1 MIHPHSLTNEQ
12 LAGQRLMVGFKGKVL
27 DDALRFMITKLCV
40 GGLVLFRRNVTN
52 PSQLSELC
60 QNAQDLATQ
69 IGNPPLLIAID
80 QEGGPVAR
88 LDPPF
93 TVFPGNL
100 AIGNARSIM
109 AARKF
114 GEITAKE
121 LKEVG
126 ITLNFAPVLDVIPEG
141 FDSSIMADRAFGN
154 SPGLAG
160 DLGKTVIE
168 SLQENGVG
176 ATAKHFPG
184 IGRTTIDSHAD
195 LPFLETKGHILD
207 SLDLIP
213 FKAAIQSNVAAVM
226 LSHVVYTD
234 LDPTWPASLSS
245 IIAKKL
251 LRNTMGFKGV
261 SITDDLD
268 MGAIDKHFDVDTF
281 VERICD
287 AGIDIALICHDQHKI
302 ETTHAKLLKAIQTS
316 DHVKKL
322 SLKSVGRI
330 LRLKAEY
337 PPLTHHRNNL
347 NGAHP

>member
-1 MIHPHSLTNEQ
+1 M
-12 LAGQRLMVGFKGKVL
+12 
-27 DDALRFMITKLCV
+27 
-40 GGLVLFRRNVTN
+40 FRRNVTN

-60 QNAQDLATQ
+60 QDAQDLATQ
-69 IGNPPLLIAID
+69 RGNPPLLIAID
-80 QEGGPVAR
+80 QEGGPVTR

-100 AIGNARSIM
+100 AIGNARSIV

-121 LKEVG
+121 LREVG

-141 FDSSIMADRAFGN
+141 FDSSVMAGRAFGN

-184 IGRTTIDSHAD
+184 IGRTTLDSHAD
-195 LPFLETKGHILD
+195 LPFLKTKGHILD

-213 FKAAIQSNVAAVM
+213 FKAAIHSNVAAVM
-226 LSHVVYTD
+226 LAHVVYTD
-234 LDPTWPASLSS
+234 LDPTWPASLST
-245 IIAKKL
+245 IIAKEL
-251 LRNTMGFKGV
+251 LRDTMGFKGV

-287 AGIDIALICHDQHKI
+287 AEIDIALICHDQHKI
-302 ETTHAKLLKAIQTS
+302 EATHSKFLKAIQTS
-316 DHVKKL
+316 DHVKKH
-322 SLKSVGRI
+322 SLKSVRRI
-330 LRLKAEY
+330 LRLKTEY
-337 PPLTHHRNNL
+337 PPPTTIT
-347 NGAHP
+347 GTT

>member
-1 MIHPHSLTNEQ
+1 MHNMTHTHSLTDEQ

-27 DDALRFMITKLCV
+27 DDALRFMITRLCV

-69 IGNPPLLIAID
+69 RGNPALLIAID
-80 QEGGPVAR
+80 QEGGPVNR

-100 AIGNARSIM
+100 AIGNARSTI

-114 GEITAKE
+114 GETTAKE

-141 FDSSIMADRAFGN
+141 FNSSVMADRAFGN
-154 SPGLAG
+154 SPGLAR
-160 DLGKTVIE
+160 DLGKTIIE
-168 SLQENGVG
+168 SLQENGLG

-184 IGRTTIDSHAD
+184 IGRTTIDSHKD
-195 LPFLETKGHILD
+195 LPFLETKSHILD

-245 IIAKKL
+245 IIAKEL
-251 LRNTMGFKGV
+251 LRDTMGFKGV

-268 MGAIDKHFDVDTF
+268 MGAIDKHFNVNTF

-287 AGIDIALICHDQHKI
+287 AEIDIALICHHQHKI
-302 ETTHAKLLKAIQTS
+302 EATHAKLLKSIQTS
-316 DHVKKL
+316 DNISKHN
-322 SLKSVGRI
+322 LKSVERI
-330 LRLKAEY
+330 LKLKEKY
-337 PPLTHHRNNL
+337 PPQ
-347 NGAHP
+347 PPQK